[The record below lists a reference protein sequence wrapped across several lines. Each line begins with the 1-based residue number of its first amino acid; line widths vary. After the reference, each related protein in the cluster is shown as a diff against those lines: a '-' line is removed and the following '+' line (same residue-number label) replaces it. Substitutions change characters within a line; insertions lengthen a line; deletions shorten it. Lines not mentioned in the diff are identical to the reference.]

1 MVARRVVV
9 DERTGSVCSPRMHPT
24 ATSSE
29 ASTNRFPLFLFGAY
43 VLLFIALGIKPRD
56 RAVWWAENIPIV
68 MLAATLAIMYVKG
81 IRLSNLG
88 YAFASVLLFLH
99 TIGGH
104 YTFEHVPF
112 GWVTNLFGFERNH
125 YDRFAHF
132 SVGFYAFGLA
142 ELLIGRKL
150 VTKPWVA
157 YSFGIFCIGTVAAL
171 YEIIEWIYAAA
182 EGGSAGAAFLGSQGD
197 IWDAQKDMLCDIS
210 GAVFAVAVY
219 MLSRAI
225 RSARMPQDTR
235 ASAPHEAG

>member
-1 MVARRVVV
+1 MLA
-9 DERTGSVCSPRMHPT
+9 TMSAA

-29 ASTNRFPLFLFGAY
+29 ASTNRFPLFLFAAY
-43 VLLFIALGIKPRD
+43 AVLFIALGIKPHD

-68 MLAATLAIMYVKG
+68 MLATTLAVMYVKA

-99 TIGGH
+99 TVGGY

-112 GWVTNLFGFERNH
+112 GFVTKLFGFHRNH
-125 YDRFAHF
+125 YDRFAHV
-132 SVGFYAFGLA
+132 SVGFYAFGIA

-150 VTKPWVA
+150 VAKQWVA
-157 YSFGIFCIGTVAAL
+157 YLFGIFCIGTVAAL

-210 GAVFAVAVY
+210 GAVFAVLVYIVLRAVRG
-219 MLSRAI
+219 SSHDERA
-225 RSARMPQDTR
+225 R
-235 ASAPHEAG
+235 APHEAR

>member
-1 MVARRVVV
+1 MLAAM
-9 DERTGSVCSPRMHPT
+9 SA
-24 ATSSE
+24 ATSSSE

-43 VLLFIALGIKPRD
+43 VLLFIALGIKPHD

-68 MLAATLAIMYVKG
+68 MLATTLAVMYAKG

-99 TIGGH
+99 TIGGY

-112 GWVTNLFGFERNH
+112 GFVTKLFGFQRNH
-125 YDRFAHF
+125 YDRFAHV
-132 SVGFYAFGLA
+132 SVGFYAFGIA

-150 VTKPWVA
+150 VKKPWVA
-157 YSFGIFCIGTVAAL
+157 YLFGIFCIGTVAAL
-171 YEIIEWIYAAA
+171 YEIIEWIYAAV

-210 GAVFAVAVY
+210 GAVFAVLVY
-219 MLSRAI
+219 LLLRAI
-225 RSARMPQDTR
+225 RGPTHEPA
-235 ASAPHEAG
+235 ANAPHGAD